1 MVVKMS
7 KKSNI
12 LEHRREIIFA
22 YDVTDS
28 NPNGDPDDDNRPR
41 MDADG
46 YNIVT
51 DVRLKRTIRDY
62 WDRTLSGKAGFAVL
76 VKRHVDP
83 DTAYLKTMGG
93 IVVEELGIDEA
104 KLGKDVKYRASVVQ
118 KIITE
123 IPAKFIDARCFGA
136 AITLQ
141 NASYSH
147 VGPVQ
152 FAIGRSLNKPDVKSF
167 TITTTFASDVE
178 KAAGTFGEFHVV
190 DYSLILFHGIASEHT
205 AKDSGMAEG
214 DLLHLYRG
222 LWQGTK
228 MLNTRSKFNHVPR
241 FLISVVSKKDHFQI
255 GGLDRFVKLTVE
267 DGIKKATDALVDITS
282 LVDILKANAGNIE
295 RIEILSDTS
304 LRFKCGKEESSD
316 LVSLLA
322 KTGLS
327 VKTLEL
333 R

>member
-1 MVVKMS
+1 MS
-7 KKSNI
+7 KKSNT

-41 MDADG
+41 MDDG

-62 WDRTLSGKAGFAVL
+62 WDRTLSGKVGFGVL
-76 VKRHVDP
+76 VKRNIDP
-83 DTAYLKTMGG
+83 DAYLRTMGG
-93 IVVEELGIDEA
+93 IVVEELGIDKA
-104 KLGKDVKYRASVVQ
+104 KLAKDDKYRVSVVQ
-118 KIITE
+118 RIMKE

-136 AITLQ
+136 AVTLE

-167 TITTTFASDVE
+167 TITTTFASDE
-178 KAAGTFGEFHVV
+178 KKTAGTFGEFHVV
-190 DYSLILFHGIASEHT
+190 DYSLILFHGIASEYT

-255 GGLDRFVKLTVE
+255 GGLDRTVKLTVE
-267 DGIKKATDALVDITS
+267 DGIKKVTDALVDITG
-282 LVDILKANAGNIE
+282 LVDILKTNAGDIE
-295 RIEILSDTS
+295 RIEVLSDAS
-304 LRFKCGKEESSD
+304 LRFKCDKEETSD
-316 LVSLLA
+316 LAQLLA
-322 KTGLS
+322 KTGLDIA
-327 VKTLEL
+327 TLEL
-333 R
+333 KVE